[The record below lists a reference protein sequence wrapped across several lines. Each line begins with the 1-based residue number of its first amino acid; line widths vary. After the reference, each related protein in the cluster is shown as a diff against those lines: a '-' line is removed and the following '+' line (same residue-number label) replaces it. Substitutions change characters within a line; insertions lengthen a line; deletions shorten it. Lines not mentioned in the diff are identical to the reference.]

1 MKKLLSV
8 LSAVLLLL
16 TMMPLGI
23 IGATAAG
30 APTISL
36 VAPEQAFE
44 MGATFTVDVVMANN
58 PGIICWRTRVAY
70 DSAVLEL
77 VDQTAGD
84 AFNAAQ
90 LSFGPL
96 RSPASAMWCDA
107 IGDNFTTNGVMYTL
121 TFRVLEDVAAGTY
134 PLTLS
139 VLYPEDDIL
148 NTDMNAVYFNL
159 VSDTVTVVDHYHEYD
174 NACDS
179 DCNICGDV
187 REVEPHKYSGAIT
200 TAPTCTEDG
209 VKTYTCANCGGTYTE
224 SVPALGHDYKPVV
237 TDPTC
242 EAAGYTTHT
251 CSRCGDSYVDS
262 KVPAL
267 GHAYESVVTDPTC
280 EAAGYTTHTCSRCG
294 DSYVDS
300 EVAAL
305 GHNYSDEITTAPTC
319 TEDGVKTYTCANCG
333 GTYTESVPALGHAYE
348 SVVTAPTCEA
358 EGYTTHTCTRC
369 DNSYVD
375 TKVAALGHNYSGEIT
390 TAPTCTEDG
399 IKTYTCANCGGTY
412 TESVPATGKHT
423 YEHACSESC
432 SVCGT
437 ANATAAEHAYNHVY
451 DVDCDVCG
459 SVREVT
465 ILMGDLNGD
474 GKVNIRD
481 LGLLQQHLNGWEVVI
496 LTDVADLNG
505 DGKINIRDLGLFQQ
519 YLNGWDVTLGKTA

>member
-262 KVPAL
+262 Q
-267 GHAYESVVTDPTC
+267 
-280 EAAGYTTHTCSRCG
+280 
-294 DSYVDS
+294 
-300 EVAAL
+300 VAAL